1 MGNLKLIWYED
12 ATTKLAWIQGHSSNI
27 LYVYRISATWNRVDR
42 TRGPTW
48 RLSRTIPCAV
58 RVVPSY
64 ARTAVVRSKAR
75 RIQIQLPGCTQCT
88 NIKSCTTFYQDPLY
102 LVVVYKGLYIQGS
115 SMGITN
121 VKSKSFWVKV
131 ICWGENRLPAIAC
144 KPSGGMELGAFA
156 ALTTLGGRRNRTK
169 HARARHIYYFTL

>member
-1 MGNLKLIWYED
+1 MGNLILIWYED
-12 ATTKLAWIQGHSSNI
+12 ATTKLAWIQGRASNI
-27 LYVYRISATWNRVDR
+27 LYVFSISATWNRVDR

-64 ARTAVVRSKAR
+64 AQTAVVRSKPGR
-75 RIQIQLPGCTQCT
+75 VQIQLPSCTQCA
-88 NIKSCTTFYQDPLY
+88 NIQSCTSVYQDPLD

-115 SMGITN
+115 SMGIAN

-131 ICWGENRLPAIAC
+131 IGWGENRPPTIAC
-144 KPSGGMELGAFA
+144 KPSGGMELG
-156 ALTTLGGRRNRTK
+156 TLACASLCQPDGLVKWTEVP
-169 HARARHIYYFTL
+169 